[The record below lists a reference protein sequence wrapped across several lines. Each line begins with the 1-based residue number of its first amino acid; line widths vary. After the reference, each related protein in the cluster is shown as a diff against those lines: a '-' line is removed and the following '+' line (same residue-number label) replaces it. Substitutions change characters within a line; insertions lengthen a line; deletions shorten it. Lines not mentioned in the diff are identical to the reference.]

1 MRNYDLMSGG
11 FLAVTAVG
19 FEVLCSSLLACAFN

>member
-11 FLAVTAVG
+11 CLAVTAASFV
-19 FEVLCSSLLACAFN
+19 VLCSSLLAYAFS

>member
-1 MRNYDLMSGG
+1 MRNYDLMSVG

-19 FEVLCSSLLACAFN
+19 FVVLCSSLLACAFS